1 MNGMEMAFEEW
12 KTYAQKKALKPRA
25 FDMESVISNSRLK
38 IIGITG
44 VRRAGKS
51 SMLIMLQ
58 QKLLKKGE
66 NAAYVNLEDSRIKNS
81 KTVLDDIVKWFGD
94 QGFLLLDEITSVH
107 NWEGWLARN
116 HELLKGRLHL
126 IVSSSRKRLAV
137 PTKPLRGRMLSYELY
152 PLSFKEFLDFRG
164 IEVEHTTAGTGK
176 VEKALN
182 EYLVYGGF
190 PEIVLI
196 GDKTDKTR
204 LLNSYFKDIIGLD
217 VAEMSGESITTV
229 ELFGKYVIEAVYF
242 SASKCLNFFKGLG
255 YKIGKESI
263 LDLEKYS
270 QDGYLFFFVPIFS
283 HTIKD
288 RLQYPRKAY
297 MGDTGF
303 MYAISGKTDMGRLF
317 ENTVL
322 LELKRRTPQQHDI
335 HYWKNKE
342 GFEMDFVIR
351 EGLAIKE
358 IIQVAYEFEN
368 EKTKNREVRG
378 LVACAKEAG
387 LKHGLIITKDLE
399 DIETVDKIKVQFIP
413 LWKWLMKKRKDPVL
427 SRNTGT
433 RPSVSDKYLI
443 RI

>member
-1 MNGMEMAFEEW
+1 MNAAEAVFEEW

-25 FDMESVISNSRLK
+25 LDLQRLISNSRLK

-44 VRRAGKS
+44 IRRAGKS
-51 SMLIMLQ
+51 SILIMLQ
-58 QKLLKKGE
+58 QKLLAEGE

-81 KTVLDDIVKWFGD
+81 KTVLDDILKWFGD
-94 QGFLLLDEITSVH
+94 KGYLLLDEITSVH
-107 NWEGWLARN
+107 DWEGWLARN

-126 IVSSSRKRLAV
+126 IVSSSRKKLAV
-137 PTKPLRGRMLSYELY
+137 PSKPLRGRQLNYELY
-152 PLSFKEFLDFRG
+152 PLSFKEFLSFRG
-164 IEVEHTTAGTGK
+164 IEVEHTTAGIGRI
-176 VEKALN
+176 EKALD

-190 PEIVLI
+190 PEVVLT
-196 GDKTDKTR
+196 GDKTDKIR

-217 VAEMSGESITTV
+217 VAEMAGQGITVV
-229 ELFGKYVIEAVYF
+229 ELFGKYAIEAAYF

-255 YKIGKESI
+255 HKIGKESI

-288 RLQYPRKAY
+288 RTQYPRKAY

-317 ENTVL
+317 ENEVF
-322 LELKRRTPQQHDI
+322 LELKRQAPQQHDI

-342 GFEMDFVIR
+342 GFEADFVIR

-358 IIQVAYEFEN
+358 IIQVTYELNN
-368 EKTKNREVRG
+368 EKTKEREIRG
-378 LVACAKEAG
+378 FVECAKASG
-387 LKHGLIITKDLE
+387 LKQGLIITRE
-399 DIETVDKIKVQFIP
+399 SEGAETVDGIKVQFIP
-413 LWKWLMKKRKDPVL
+413 LWKWLLR
-427 SRNTGT
+427 
-433 RPSVSDKYLI
+433 
-443 RI
+443 